1 LWARFM
7 REATKGAKP
16 AWFTPPKNVVGVNV
30 CRLSGKLPNKGC
42 DAVEILT
49 DSGEVQVRSMVYT
62 DYFVRGK
69 QPTEVCPLHEGHGF
83 FDRVA
88 GLFGNDHEQP
98 VSADAAG
105 LPPSDPA
112 ARPTTG
118 VVTGGTLP
126 EDEKADGPDQPRKKR
141 GFWSK
146 VFGGGKDKDRD
157 KDKQDKEKDAIHD
170 RRP

>member
-1 LWARFM
+1 
-7 REATKGAKP
+7 
-16 AWFTPPKNVVGVNV
+16 
-30 CRLSGKLPNKGC
+30 
-42 DAVEILT
+42 
-49 DSGEVQVRSMVYT
+49 MVYT

-88 GLFGNDHEQP
+88 GLFGSDGEQP

-105 LPPSDPA
+105 VPPSDAGP
-112 ARPTTG
+112 RSTTG
-118 VVTGGTLP
+118 TVTGGTLP
-126 EDEKADGPDQPRKKR
+126 DGPKGDAPDQPRKKR

-146 VFGGGKDKDRD
+146 IFGGGKDKDRD
-157 KDKQDKEKDAIHD
+157 KEKEKDTEKEKDRNQD